1 MTVCDHGRHFS
12 QKGGALPSREEAH
25 MESVIAALVTGVL
38 TLAGVLVSNSRSRA
52 VMEVKID
59 NLTRQVEKHN
69 RMVER
74 TYALEQDVAVVKAE
88 IENLRKGQ

>member
-1 MTVCDHGRHFS
+1 
-12 QKGGALPSREEAH
+12 
-25 MESVIAALVTGVL
+25 MESVVAALVTGVL

-74 TYALEQDVAVVKAE
+74 TYALEQDIAVVKAK
-88 IENLRKGQ
+88 IDNLRKGQ